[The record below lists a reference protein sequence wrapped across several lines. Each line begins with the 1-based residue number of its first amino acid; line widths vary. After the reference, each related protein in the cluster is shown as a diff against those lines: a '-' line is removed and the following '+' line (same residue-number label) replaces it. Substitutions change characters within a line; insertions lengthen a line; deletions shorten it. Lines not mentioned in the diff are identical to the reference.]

1 MRIRDDFDARNEGCA
16 IGTITSSYFGWDGK
30 GDSEAAGKLRSTSN
44 TLRQAALRKDFIVEL
59 NDLVRAVMHIGA
71 TAFATDSEFAGG
83 VGHKK
88 KSYGKSQATS
98 QVNECGNGFMP
109 YNVGCQNTASQ
120 IQGDETVVTTG
131 ADQTFDG

>member
-30 GDSEAAGKLRSTSN
+30 GDSEEQENCGITSN

-71 TAFATDSEFAGG
+71 TAFAIDSAFAGR

-120 IQGDETVVTTG
+120 IQGD
-131 ADQTFDG
+131 